1 MDLWLSPPSE
11 EVQERQGRPGCSWAP
26 LAQTLVHGKRA
37 SAGEE
42 ESVRRDMM
50 RGTKKAS
57 VR

>member
-1 MDLWLSPPSE
+1 MWLSPPSE